1 MAAMR
6 NGVWNMGRA
15 GGTVRWPKVG
25 AMVLVAATLTACSG
39 EEQHAAA
46 VRPVWV
52 VQPQAAGEGAA
63 LAFPGEI
70 RAREESPLSFR
81 VGGKLVRRAVD
92 AGARVEQGQVLAEL
106 DPADQALQAQAAQA
120 QLAAAEAELA
130 RSKGDLDRYAKLVD
144 QQLVSRSSYD
154 AQKAAYEAAAG
165 QARAARAQRDVTRNQ
180 AGYTELRAPRAG
192 VIAARQAEAGQVVAA
207 GQTVFVMAADG
218 GREVAIDL
226 PEDRIRQFKVGDV
239 AQVELWNAPGRR
251 LPGTIRE
258 IAPAADAQ
266 TRSFA
271 TRVALDATAQGEVEL
286 GQSARVYLAQAAG
299 DGSLR
304 VPLSALQRG
313 DDGAAVWVVREGKAL
328 RVPVSAAEF
337 GSDTVPVTGALAA
350 GDWVVAAGGHLLREG
365 EAVAPVDRENRP
377 IAAAAPAVG
386 AQPKAD

>member
-1 MAAMR
+1 MSAMKKGFRVTGGLALVVTAMLAA
-6 NGVWNMGRA
+6 GC
-15 GGTVRWPKVG
+15 GGKQE
-25 AMVLVAATLTACSG
+25 VAEAR
-39 EEQHAAA
+39 
-46 VRPVWV
+46 RPVWV
-52 VQPQAAGEGAA
+52 VQPQAVGAGAG
-63 LAFPGEI
+63 LAFPGEVH
-70 RAREESPLSFR
+70 ARQESPLSFR

-92 AGARVEQGQVLAEL
+92 AGDRVEQGQVLAEL

-130 RSKGDLDRYAKLVD
+130 RTKGDLDRYARLVD
-144 QQLVSRSSYD
+144 QQLVSRSAYD

-192 VIAARQAEAGQVVAA
+192 VIASRQAEAGQVVGA

-226 PEDRIRQFKVGDV
+226 PEDRIRQFKVGD
-239 AQVELWNAPGRR
+239 AARVELWNAPGRQ

-258 IAPAADAQ
+258 IAAAADAQ

-271 TRVALDATAQGEVEL
+271 ARVALDESAQGEVEL
-286 GQSARVYLAQAAG
+286 GQSARVYLAQAATAG
-299 DGSLR
+299 DGLR

-313 DDGAAVWVVREGKAL
+313 EDGSAAVWVVREGKAV
-328 RVPVSAAEF
+328 RVPVTAGEF
-337 GSDTVPVTGALAA
+337 GSESVPVS
-350 GDWVVAAGGHLLREG
+350 GDGLEADDWIVAAGGHLLREG
-365 EAVAPVDRENRP
+365 EAVAPVDRENVP
-377 IAAAAPAVG
+377 VAAASAPA

>member
-1 MAAMR
+1 MKNGFRMA
-6 NGVWNMGRA
+6 GVS
-15 GGTVRWPKVG
+15 
-25 AMVLVAATLTACSG
+25 AMVLAAAALAGCGGKDEAATAP
-39 EEQHAAA
+39 
-46 VRPVWV
+46 RPVWV
-52 VQPQAAGEGAA
+52 VQPQAGAAGAA
-63 LAFPGEI
+63 LAFPGEV

-144 QQLVSRSSYD
+144 QQLVSRSTYD

-192 VIAARQAEAGQVVAA
+192 VIASRQAEAGQVVGA
-207 GQTVFVMAADG
+207 GQTIFVMAADG

-226 PEDRIRQFKVGDV
+226 PEDRIRQFKVGDS
-239 AQVELWNAPGRR
+239 AQVELWSAPGQR

-258 IAPAADAQ
+258 IAAAADAQ

-271 TRVALDATAQGEVEL
+271 ARVALDAAAAGEVEL
-286 GQSARVYLAQAAG
+286 GQSARVYLAQANG
-299 DGSLR
+299 DGSLH

-313 DDGAAVWVVREGKAL
+313 EDGAAAVWVVRQGKTL
-328 RVPVSAAEF
+328 RVPVAAGKF
-337 GSDTVPVTGALAA
+337 GSDSVPVSGGLQA

-365 EAVAPVDRENRP
+365 EPVAPVDRENRP
-377 IAAAAPAVG
+377 VAAAAAAA